1 MGCLSTEVR
10 TEVLCGYICELEE
23 ERNRLRTENTELR
36 DLVEMMLL
44 VCKSRGIVGGIFVR
58 PNRNS
63 NLEEYVYFEKRA
75 RELRAKVN

>member
-23 ERNRLRTENTELR
+23 ERNQLRSKNTELL
-36 DLVEMMLL
+36 DLIEMMLL
-44 VCKSRGIVGGIFVR
+44 VCKSRGIVGGIFMR

-75 RELRAKVN
+75 RELGAKVN

>member
-1 MGCLSTEVR
+1 MGSLSTEVR

-23 ERNRLRTENTELR
+23 ERDQLRTENTELR

-44 VCKSRGIVGGIFVR
+44 VCKSRGIVGGIFAR

-75 RELRAKVN
+75 RELGLR